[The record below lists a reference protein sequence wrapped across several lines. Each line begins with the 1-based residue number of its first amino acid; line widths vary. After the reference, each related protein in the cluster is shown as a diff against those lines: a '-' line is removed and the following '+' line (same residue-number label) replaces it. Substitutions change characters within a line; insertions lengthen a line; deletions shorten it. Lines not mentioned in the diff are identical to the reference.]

1 MECQGYQTFTF
12 LNRTYCSTFSSL
24 APVDYWVYAQ
34 AVHWQWLKVEG
45 VKDII
50 FSIIKISHTSGAP
63 SIKEQLPNALRPPG
77 FFCTRCMVISG
88 YQFSRPLFHLYTLR
102 HCTFSSLVL
111 AYY

>member
-63 SIKEQLPNALRPPG
+63 SIKEQLPNACAHQD
-77 FFCTRCMVISG
+77 FFAPDVW
-88 YQFSRPLFHLYTLR
+88 
-102 HCTFSSLVL
+102 SSLDINSQGL
-111 AYY
+111 CSICIH